1 LKQVLILV
9 LKMEALGLE
18 DDSKKSLSQL
28 PVVSDSSVVDV
39 HAKDGKIISIHQIKK
54 RVTGALCFF
63 FTCLFVNV
71 YLLNFCLNGDFCF
84 FQRWLVSVQKHRLH
98 RSTLFNV
105 EFPVP
110 LLFKPVFQS
119 THQVN

>member
-1 LKQVLILV
+1 MKQVLILV

-63 FTCLFVNV
+63 FHVFICECLFVE
-71 YLLNFCLNGDFCF
+71 F
-84 FQRWLVSVQKHRLH
+84 
-98 RSTLFNV
+98 LF
-105 EFPVP
+105 EW
-110 LLFKPVFQS
+110 
-119 THQVN
+119 